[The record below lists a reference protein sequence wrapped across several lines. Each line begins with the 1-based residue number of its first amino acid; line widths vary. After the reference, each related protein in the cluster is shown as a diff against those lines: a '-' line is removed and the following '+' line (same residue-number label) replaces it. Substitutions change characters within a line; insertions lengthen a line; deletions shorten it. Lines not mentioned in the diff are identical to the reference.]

1 MIIFSFYHMFT
12 ITQLLKVLWE
22 MHSMTEYL
30 IQEEV
35 MCWYVPWSF
44 SQGKN
49 RSLIRLL
56 STLYTYYMARFSLRF
71 HNCFCTDKV
80 FVCRRLVRLTN
91 VFSCWR
97 IPLRSLSDFQLW
109 TRNWVWQNRINTLLF
124 NWNPKIQDTLH
135 CIRQNDKLFFCP
147 DFLHSGMAEI

>member
-1 MIIFSFYHMFT
+1 
-12 ITQLLKVLWE
+12 
-22 MHSMTEYL
+22 MHSMSEQL

-35 MCWYVPWSF
+35 VCWNVPWSF

-71 HNCFCTDKV
+71 HKWFCTDKV
-80 FVCRRLVRLTN
+80 FVCRRLISLTN
-91 VFSCWR
+91 VFSCQGR
-97 IPLRSLSDFQLW
+97 HLKSLSDFKLW
-109 TRNWVWQNRINTLLF
+109 TRNRIWQNRINTQLF

-135 CIRQNDKLFFCP
+135 CMRQNDRLFFCP
-147 DFLHSGMAEI
+147 NLLHSGMAEI